1 MCVSMQVIYKNSVS
15 THRLLRSMLSTNSS
29 LKTLADVAL
38 TPVVRGKLDTSVAP
52 ITAKELW
59 AEKPALIFA
68 VRRPG

>member
-1 MCVSMQVIYKNSVS
+1 
-15 THRLLRSMLSTNSS
+15 MLSTNSS